1 MSAKIIKFPKKPRKL
16 DIEEQM
22 TILQDSLSELYE
34 TLDKIAHGHKELSS
48 RCHEMEDTYQQLL
61 QLYSEE
67 VGAENIGIKWLEYC
81 TFVDFKI
88 DEKTGKVTMT
98 FNPPKIEEP
107 DESK

>member
-22 TILQDSLSELYE
+22 TILQDSLGELYE

-61 QLYSEE
+61 QLYSDE
-67 VGAENIGIKWLEYC
+67 VGAENIGIKWL
-81 TFVDFKI
+81 
-88 DEKTGKVTMT
+88 
-98 FNPPKIEEP
+98 
-107 DESK
+107 